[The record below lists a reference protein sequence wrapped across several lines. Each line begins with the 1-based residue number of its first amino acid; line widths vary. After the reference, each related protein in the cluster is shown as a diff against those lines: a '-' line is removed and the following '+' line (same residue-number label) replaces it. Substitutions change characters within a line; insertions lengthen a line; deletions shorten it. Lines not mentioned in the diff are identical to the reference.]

1 MLFINEGVSPLNL
14 ARKMSHT
21 IEEKKWFQPQVKI
34 SEINNNALQMYE
46 HSKNIF
52 LAKIANASAP
62 VN

>member
-14 ARKMSHT
+14 ARKMSYT

-34 SEINNNALQMYE
+34 REINNNAIQMYE

-52 LAKIANASAP
+52 LGKNC
-62 VN
+62 